1 MENKDARQD
10 KFTVVGTNIEEV
22 KRLNAESGM
31 SYNELNE
38 WFAKKMDRER
48 SERIIIRK
56 NNERRCD

>member
-1 MENKDARQD
+1 MENKDTRQG

-38 WFAKKMDRER
+38 WFAKKTDRENL
-48 SERIIIRK
+48 K
-56 NNERRCD
+56 TNNKKE